1 MTTTT
6 TTNWTALAKRSG
18 YSIHPVTLADGTPDG
33 TIQWNFQREN
43 QCWIISRNDEDNS
56 QIGEAS
62 YAATT
67 RRDLPSELEYMASMT
82 LDEID
87 PFRKMSG

>member
-1 MTTTT
+1 MTTT

-18 YSIHPVTLADGTPDG
+18 YNVHPVTLADGTPDG
-33 TIQWNFQREN
+33 TIQWNYQREV
-43 QCWIISRNDEDNS
+43 QCWIISRNDEHDN

-67 RRDLPSELEYMASMT
+67 RRDLPNELAYMASMS

-87 PFRKMSG
+87 PFRTIDG